1 MAGKKEKLIFQV
13 GIEGE
18 QDVAKIQ
25 KAVDKWGEKN
35 SATSKAIQKLN
46 TEQKELNK
54 DAQLAAKAADSAT
67 GSFDQ
72 LSAQYKINRKRING
86 LTTDYLE
93 NTAEGKN
100 LIKET
105 AKLRTGMNESQQ
117 ATKNFSLEVGNYR
130 DQWKEATTAQ
140 QKFSLVG
147 KKGLNAFKKV
157 GKSAFKAVGGAIK
170 GMGLG
175 LLIGLVGT
183 LFEALKKN
191 QKVMDLFEQAVN
203 AVSAV
208 ITPIADGISKLVTGL
223 ASGSSEFDAFGRV
236 IKNVMTIA
244 LTPLKL
250 TFFGII
256 KLVTSL
262 QIGWMKAKA
271 IFGKDIDTK
280 QLEKLNTRLKETD
293 KKMQDAKDS
302 ATDAYKG
309 IGKDAKEAFNEIK
322 DFGKGVAEEVKKAV
336 NNISHE
342 TLQASVEAKKMVER
356 LETARDVAH
365 KQGMY
370 DAEELRQ
377 IRDDTT
383 TSIDA
388 QIKANKDLA
397 IQLEKQRQD
406 EISIVNQQIEQQKKV
421 LAVNKNNEE
430 AKARM
435 ARLKYELIDIDEDII
450 GMMAE
455 QQAAGLALDREKIDI
470 DKAAI
475 ERKKANEKELQSY
488 LKDSRTTSEAEKLAA
503 EEEAEILE
511 NEKRVQAIADDIE
524 LTTTSE
530 EEKTA
535 LLAKLEKARQ
545 NALNKIKVDFA
556 KKEEKIIEKKAAIE
570 EEAAE
575 KTKQI
580 QIDANKAKL
589 ENTASILKGTSSLM
603 KEAFGENKAAAIAG
617 VAIDAATAIISTW
630 AGYARAPGGPIGAI
644 GAGLQTATILAAAV
658 KSTKDIKSQS
668 FAGGG
673 IVSGNSLSGD
683 KISANVNSQEMILTK
698 NQQAQLFAQ
707 ANGGGGG
714 GVDSNAIA
722 QAVIDAIK
730 GIEVTITEQNITEK
744 QKEVRLRESKFKI

>member
-13 GIEGE
+13 GIEDNDE
-18 QDVAKIQ
+18 LEKAKKTLNELTIAAAKQ
-25 KAVDKWGEKN
+25 KKEKIK
-35 SATSKAIQKLN
+35 ATDAERDAIKIAKL
-46 TEQKELNK
+46 QVK
-54 DAQLAAKAADSAT
+54 AAKAQE
-67 GSFDQ
+67 GSYDQ
-72 LSAQYKINRKRING
+72 LSAQYRINRKSING
-86 LTTDYLE
+86 LSADYLE

-130 DQWKEATTAQ
+130 DQWKQATTAQ

-475 ERKKANEKELQSY
+475 ERKKQNEKELSDY
-488 LKDSRTTSEAEKLAA
+488 LKEAAANTELEKLKLA
-503 EEEAEILE
+503 EEAEILE

-535 LLAKLEKARQ
+535 LLAKLETARQ
-545 NALNKIKVDFA
+545 KELNKIKGDYA

-570 EEAAE
+570 EDAAE

-589 ENTASILKGTSSLM
+589 ENTASILSSASSLM

-617 VAIDAATAIISTW
+617 VAMDAAAAIISTW
-630 AGYARAPGGPIGAI
+630 SGYAKMGPIGTI
-644 GAGLQTATILAAAV
+644 GAVLQTATIGAAAV

-698 NQQAQLFAQ
+698 SQQAQLFAQ